1 MIGGS
6 FIRFFLCFGEYHL
19 CSKKDRKYSITA
31 LGFRVQAVILHSV
44 WCVNRGDDTGYT
56 FAKCL

>member
-1 MIGGS
+1 M
-6 FIRFFLCFGEYHL
+6 RFFLCFGEYHL